1 MPLFRE
7 KPREVDAHRFDGDLK
22 SLVAWVG
29 ESYAECYQFSGGR
42 WVLRHREGSLA
53 FRMGDWILRGRDGF
67 TACDP
72 DEFERRHD
80 AVGVTP

>member
-7 KPREVDAHRFDGDLK
+7 KPREVDAHRFGGDLQA
-22 SLVAWVG
+22 LAAWVG
-29 ESYAECYQFSGGR
+29 ESYAECYQFADGE
-42 WVLRHREGSLA
+42 WHLRHRWGSLA
-53 FRMGDWILRGRDGF
+53 LQVGDWVIRGRDGF
-67 TACDP
+67 TACEP